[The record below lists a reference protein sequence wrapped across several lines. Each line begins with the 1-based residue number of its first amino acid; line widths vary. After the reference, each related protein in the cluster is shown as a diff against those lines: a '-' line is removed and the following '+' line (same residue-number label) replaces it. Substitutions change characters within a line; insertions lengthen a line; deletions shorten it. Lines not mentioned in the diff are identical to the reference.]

1 MHVIFK
7 LDFLEKILFY
17 FFLIFFFFFFLIR
30 NYLVP
35 VKEYGKN
42 KKLSWHEKFS
52 PISMLITT
60 LDIVL
65 IDNEFLEMGE
75 TIAACVW

>member
-1 MHVIFK
+1 M
-7 LDFLEKILFY
+7 
-17 FFLIFFFFFFLIR
+17 
-30 NYLVP
+30 P